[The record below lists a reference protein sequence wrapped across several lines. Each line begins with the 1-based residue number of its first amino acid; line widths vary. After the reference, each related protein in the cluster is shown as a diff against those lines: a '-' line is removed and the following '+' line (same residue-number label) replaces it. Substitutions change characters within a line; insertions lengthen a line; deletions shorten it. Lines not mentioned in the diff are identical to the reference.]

1 GCTFVA
7 RQLPSATD
15 AAEGRKIPVVNDCK
29 EELWAATDGESLGG
43 GKGMV
48 SSPQEKKM
56 VSIEKLH
63 ECIKRM
69 QRQGDQQP
77 MRNAVRLIV
86 HHPGMTVEIFA
97 RLDPSEMARHIEKYV
112 ADKEHAQ
119 GHAAGRACL
128 IPAGMLEPMKLARAI
143 KSGFFQLSRQFPNLG
158 LPQVPAMLD
167 RWVHPY
173 VCDPAK
179 PFPKL
184 KREMEGWNPQLRGQP
199 PSIGIGASMVAK
211 TEAEYRTKV
220 WQVVTFWV
228 MAGMTVG
235 PTFGI
240 EFMTDPKS
248 VGIWL
253 PLLQS
258 HYSGKGHAPVLAA
271 IKRVAADLLGD
282 NHRNVVALAAVQKDA
297 SKKRQNKELGAGEIE
312 RLRDMVRPDAA
323 TDNRQ
328 IWEVAAVID
337 ASAQRR
343 RLRPCDRDSRKSCAV
358 ATEILIATLCI
369 APEHLAR
376 IHLKDDIKGEGNVR
390 TIRCVDHNGKV
401 SWRPLGEVACERIDE
416 LGRFRAMVGRP
427 SPWLFPSKDGSK
439 PQTRQIA
446 MTALARLLSAA
457 LRRNTTVT
465 DLSDALLVNMID
477 DGTND
482 AKIIGTVAGIDSRT
496 VRRRLTIPLDA
507 PLPLDEDLA

>member
-1 GCTFVA
+1 
-7 RQLPSATD
+7 
-15 AAEGRKIPVVNDCK
+15 
-29 EELWAATDGESLGG
+29 
-43 GKGMV
+43 MV

-56 VSIEKLH
+56 VSVEKLH

-97 RLDPSEMARHIEKYV
+97 GLDLSEIAQHIERYV
-112 ADKEHAQ
+112 ADKEHAR
-119 GHAAGRACL
+119 GHAAGKACL
-128 IPAGMLEPMKLARAI
+128 IPAGMHEPMKLARAI
-143 KSGFFQLSRQFPNLG
+143 KSGFFQLSRQFPNQG
-158 LPQVPAMLD
+158 LPQVSAMPD

-179 PFPKL
+179 PLPKL
-184 KREMEGWNPQLRGQP
+184 KREMAGWNPQLRGQT
-199 PSIGIGASMVAK
+199 PSIGIGASMIAK

-240 EFMTDPKS
+240 EFMTDPES
-248 VGIWL
+248 VGVWL

-271 IKRVAADLLGD
+271 IKRVAVDLLGN
-282 NHRNVVALAAVQKDA
+282 NHPNVVALVAVQKDA
-297 SKKRQNKELGAGEIE
+297 SKKRQNKELGASEIE

-323 TDNRQ
+323 VDNLQ

-343 RLRPCDRDSRKSCAV
+343 RLRACDRDSRKACAV

-376 IHLKDDIKGEGNVR
+376 IHLKDDIEGEGNVR

-416 LGRFRAMVGRP
+416 LRRFRALVGRS
-427 SPWLFPSKDGSK
+427 SPWLFPSKDGTK

-446 MTALARLLSAA
+446 MTALARHLSAA
-457 LRRNTTVT
+457 LRRNTTAT

-477 DGTND
+477 NGTND
-482 AKIIGTVAGIDSRT
+482 AKIIGTVAGIDART

-507 PLPLDEDLA
+507 PLPLEEDSAR